1 MNRIIFGGGFDPI
14 HLGHINMAIMA
25 QQAYPG
31 EVVFV
36 PAKIAVWKSS
46 SISQEHK
53 LAMVQIAIK
62 NIPGFSVDTF
72 ELDQPEQPRSYQ
84 TVEYFKKKYP
94 NDKLYFLIGQDQV
107 NAFHEWAK
115 PEEIAK
121 NTQII

>member
-25 QQAYPG
+25 QKAYPG
-31 EVVFV
+31 EVIFV

-62 NIPGFSVDTF
+62 NIPGFSVDDPVAIAAEDVDGICIERSWNM
-72 ELDQPEQPRSYQ
+72 EL
-84 TVEYFKKKYP
+84 
-94 NDKLYFLIGQDQV
+94 
-107 NAFHEWAK
+107 K
-115 PEEIAK
+115 PGGRMTHTLERVVL
-121 NTQII
+121 NLD

>member
-25 QQAYPG
+25 QKAYPG
-31 EVVFV
+31 EVIFV

-72 ELDQPEQPRSYQ
+72 ELVKQHYGWCGDSFGGLNRSSNQ
-84 TVEYFKKKYP
+84 SQRSLKPKSNP
-94 NDKLYFLIGQDQV
+94 NQDPDSVQ
-107 NAFHEWAK
+107 FSGY
-115 PEEIAK
+115 
-121 NTQII
+121 